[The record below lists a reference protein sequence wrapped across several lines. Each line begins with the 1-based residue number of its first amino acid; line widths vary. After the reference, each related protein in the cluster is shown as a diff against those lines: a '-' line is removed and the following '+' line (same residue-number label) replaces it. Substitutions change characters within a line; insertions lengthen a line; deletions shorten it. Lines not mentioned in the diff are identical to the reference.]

1 MEWKI
6 FQEEIANYDKGY
18 GWERDKASH
27 VVLHL
32 SEELGEIS
40 RLMLR
45 YGGYKKEEF
54 KSEELGQEI
63 TDLLYLALKL
73 ANKFNLDLDKEWK
86 IMWKRYQGKVNR
98 K

>member
-1 MEWKI
+1 MEWKF
-6 FQEEIANYDKGY
+6 FQEEVSNYDKKY

-45 YGGYKKEEF
+45 YEGYKKEEF
-54 KSEELGQEI
+54 KSEELGQEL

-73 ANKFNLDLDKEWK
+73 ANKFNLKLDKEWE
-86 IMWKRYQGKVNR
+86 IMWERYQGKVNR
-98 K
+98 R